1 VPSVIVNSLA
11 MLMVLIPSFGCAL
24 MLVWSLFGVHLTA
37 WIWRATT
44 TVMLIAACLG
54 MVLMWPERP
63 SATAVLSD
71 LKLYSELTWVN
82 AQSVRMA
89 GPGVMVQ
96 LMLDRQRIPMV
107 LASSLL
113 FFCLSWSRRFR
124 FLDATRLRSWLS
136 RIMMLAAMQL
146 TMNVFLLA
154 DDIVSL
160 FSSLMLMVLLSCGLL
175 SSWGEAERR
184 RDSIEVLGNWMT
196 SAIFAGLAMLL
207 IAGGLASISSM
218 QGTQTGP
225 IDFTLSDLLLRM
237 KRAPLADPMLAN
249 AFSQTRPLAFLAMLM
264 SLSIWSGLFPF
275 HRWLITLYRQLP
287 LELFGLMTLWLSAGL
302 ILLMSRI
309 ALPFVGET
317 VVTAGAIWILLS
329 ILSIFYLSL
338 VALAQTELRRLLA
351 VSIVR
356 DLLLILTGLLTL
368 RELGMQASWLLA
380 IQLTMWVTYLATL
393 LVSLNQKFNEL
404 DSACYGG
411 LSTTSPQWSK
421 LWLAGVSLGYGI
433 PLLGMF
439 PSRALIFLS
448 LSRIQVSGILWM
460 LFLFVASELLMSW
473 TWWRTAAGMLWG
485 DPRLPV
491 ATGPVF
497 DQLPGSIAKNSS
509 TIRPTPAT
517 SSILT
522 TSIAALVFLITATAP
537 GLLLTYWNTAS
548 VSQETH
554 SDQPLEPDLEEKA
567 PPRNVNPEQRPEGR
581 S

>member
-1 VPSVIVNSLA
+1 MPSVIVNSLA
-11 MLMVLIPSFGCAL
+11 MLMVLIPSLGCAL

-37 WIWRATT
+37 WIWRTTT

-54 MVLMWPERP
+54 MILMWPERP
-63 SATAVLSD
+63 STTTVLSD
-71 LKLYSELTWVN
+71 LKLYSEMTWVN

-89 GPGVMVQ
+89 GPGVIVQ

-146 TMNVFLLA
+146 TMNIFLLA

-275 HRWLITLYRQLP
+275 HRWLITLFRQLP

-302 ILLMSRI
+302 IFLMTRI

-317 VVTAGAIWILLS
+317 VVTAGVIWILLN

-338 VALAQTELRRLLA
+338 VALAQTDLRRLAA

-368 RELGMQASWLLA
+368 RELGTQASWLLA

-393 LVSLNQKFNEL
+393 LVSLNHKFNEL

-421 LWLAGVSLGYGI
+421 LWLAGVCLGYGV

-473 TWWRTAAGMLWG
+473 TWWQIASGMLWG

-517 SSILT
+517 SSVLT
-522 TSIAALVFLITATAP
+522 TSIAALAFLITSIAP
-537 GLLLTYWNTAS
+537 GLLLTYWNTGS

-554 SDQPLEPDLEEKA
+554 SDQPLEPDIEEKA
-567 PPRNVNPEQRPEGR
+567 PPRNVHPEQRPEGR